1 MKTRVYTIKGM
12 TCNGCRTGVEQ
23 KLAGVAGVS
32 QAIVS
37 LENKEATLTMDN
49 EVTLD
54 HLKSALPEKYRISLK
69 KYSKAEAESETQEKS
84 TGVFASNEKATQEA
98 SESKL
103 QQLKPLFV
111 IFLFITGAAVLLH
124 FKDGLWDEAMLDFMG
139 LFYVVFSFF
148 KFLDIKGFKTSF
160 AMYDPLAGAV
170 PGYGYVYPFIEL
182 ALGLMFLMRLQIAIA
197 LVLTIVILG
206 ITTVGVTRSLL
217 SKKEIQ
223 CACLGTALK
232 LPMTEATFI
241 ENAIMIIMA
250 VIMLTNLL

>member
-23 KLAGVAGVS
+23 KLAGVVGVS

-37 LENKEATLTMDN
+37 LENEEVILTMDD

-69 KYSKAEAESETQEKS
+69 KQSKAVSETQEKS
-84 TGVFASNEKATQEA
+84 TGVFASNETATQEA

-103 QQLKPLFV
+103 QQLKPLFL

-124 FKDGLWDEAMLDFMG
+124 FEDGLWDEAMLDFMG

-170 PGYGYVYPFIEL
+170 PAYGYVYPFIEL
-182 ALGLMFLMRLQIAIA
+182 VLGLMFLMRLQIAIA

-250 VIMLTNLL
+250 FIMLTNLL

>member
-1 MKTRVYTIKGM
+1 MKTQVYNIKGM

-23 KLAGVAGVS
+23 KLAGVDGVT

-37 LENKEATLTMDN
+37 LEDEMATIQMDD

-69 KYSKAEAESETQEKS
+69 KYSKTESETQEKS
-84 TGVFASNEKATQEA
+84 TGVFASNEIATQEA

-103 QQLKPLFV
+103 QQLKPLFL

-124 FKDGLWDEAMLDFMG
+124 FKDGLWDQAMLDFMG

-160 AMYDPLAGAV
+160 AMYDPLAGVV

-182 ALGLMFLMRLQIAIA
+182 ALGLMFLMRLEIAIA

>member
-1 MKTRVYTIKGM
+1 
-12 TCNGCRTGVEQ
+12 
-23 KLAGVAGVS
+23 
-32 QAIVS
+32 
-37 LENKEATLTMDN
+37 
-49 EVTLD
+49 
-54 HLKSALPEKYRISLK
+54 
-69 KYSKAEAESETQEKS
+69 
-84 TGVFASNEKATQEA
+84 
-98 SESKL
+98 
-103 QQLKPLFV
+103 
-111 IFLFITGAAVLLH
+111 
-124 FKDGLWDEAMLDFMG
+124 
-139 LFYVVFSFF
+139 
-148 KFLDIKGFKTSF
+148 
-160 AMYDPLAGAV
+160 MYDPLAGAV

>member
-1 MKTRVYTIKGM
+1 MKTTAYTIKGM

-23 KLAGVAGVS
+23 KLAGIAGVS
-32 QAIVS
+32 QATVS
-37 LENKEATLTMDN
+37 LENEEAILTMDD

-69 KYSKAEAESETQEKS
+69 EQSKAESETQEKS
-84 TGVFASNEKATQEA
+84 TGVFASNETATQEA

-103 QQLKPLFV
+103 QQLKPLFL

-124 FKDGLWDEAMLDFMG
+124 FKDGLWDQAMLDFMG